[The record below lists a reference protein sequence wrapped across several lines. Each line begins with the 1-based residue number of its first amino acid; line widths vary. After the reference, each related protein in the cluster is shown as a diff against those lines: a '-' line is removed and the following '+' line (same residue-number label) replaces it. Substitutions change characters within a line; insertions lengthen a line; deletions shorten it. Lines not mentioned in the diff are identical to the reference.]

1 MMTINNSSRRISQAW
16 FLLLSLTAVFAF
28 LYFISALFP
37 KPIDPSIS
45 KYFSLALAEKA
56 RIYNYAPRIVYI
68 VHLCFQI
75 GFLTWLLFSAR
86 GKIFFQG
93 VRNLSRNYWVVSV
106 LSILAIWLLS
116 TFISLPFSYYS
127 GYYWQ
132 KIWGFSTQS
141 QVAWWVDYLKNTSI
155 DLILSLAGGIV
166 FFLLVNSLSRYWWLV
181 GSVLFSLWLLVEY
194 FFWPI
199 VVSPIFNHF
208 EPIPNSAVTAMVD
221 ELAHKAGLNV
231 GSVLEMDAS
240 KQTTFAN
247 AYFTGVGSTK
257 RIVIYD
263 TLLKNYTLPEIRA
276 VIAHEMGHWRHND
289 VVHGLLLGMA
299 GGFIVFGF
307 LTFLLKP
314 WLPKNSNKPP
324 ELWAALQLAL
334 ILLLFV
340 SSPIQSAISRE
351 MERNADY
358 FSLELTGSLPVQIE
372 LQEDLARN
380 SLADLDP
387 PGFIVWFSYDH
398 PPTLT
403 RIHDFEREYQP
414 N

>member
-1 MMTINNSSRRISQAW
+1 MITIGNSFRRISQAW
-16 FLLLSLTAVFAF
+16 FLLLSLTAVFAL
-28 LYFISALFP
+28 LYLISALFP
-37 KPIDPSIS
+37 RPIDPSIS

-68 VHLCFQI
+68 VHLCLQI
-75 GFLTWLLFSAR
+75 GFLTWLLFSTR
-86 GKIFFQG
+86 GRILFQR
-93 VRNLSRNYWVVSV
+93 VRNLSRNYWGVSV
-106 LSILAIWLLS
+106 LSILAIWLVS
-116 TFISLPFSYYS
+116 TLISLPFSYYS

-141 QVAWWVDYLKNTSI
+141 QVAWWIDYLKNTSI
-155 DLILSLAGGIV
+155 DLVLSLAGGII
-166 FFLLVNSLSRYWWLV
+166 FFLLVNKISRYWWLV
-181 GSVLFSLWLLVEY
+181 GSLLFSLWLVVEY

-208 EPIPNSAVTAMVD
+208 EPLPKSAITSMVN

-263 TLLKNYTLPEIRA
+263 TLLKNYSLPEIKA

-289 VVHGLLLGMA
+289 VAHGLLLGMA
-299 GGFIVFGF
+299 GGFIVFSI

-314 WLPKNSNKPP
+314 WLPKNSAKPP

-340 SSPIQSAISRE
+340 SSPLQNAISRQ

-358 FSLELTGSLPVQIE
+358 FSLELTGNLPAEIQ

-403 RIHDFEREYQP
+403 RIHDLEREYRP
-414 N
+414 